1 MIDSNVLE
9 TNETVLERSAQKKPR
24 AERRR
29 EARKAKKGNGS
40 VFPRGSVYWIKYY
53 RNGKVYR
60 ESSGTVS
67 ETKARKLL
75 NKRLGE
81 IALGRFIG
89 PDAERVTIRELAVQ
103 YLNDYRVNQKKSLD
117 KAERMVKRHDDD
129 GKEMD
134 SELMAFFGDCKAHS
148 VGTDRVKAYVAQRL
162 EQGVANA
169 TVNRELAALKRMYNL
184 GLQSETIHRKPYI
197 PMLKENNA
205 RKGFFEH
212 GEFIAFR
219 NALPEYLKP
228 VVTFAY
234 YTGWRKQEILSLKW
248 SQVDL
253 NGRTVRLE
261 VGTTKNDKGR
271 LIVLDGE
278 LLETMQR
285 QWERRKV
292 AEIPGHSPTLL
303 CPYVFHHDGQPVRDF
318 RKAWYKARKETGLT
332 TKILHDFRRT
342 AVRDAVRAGV
352 PERVAMMESGHKTRS
367 VFDRYN
373 IVSEDDLKEAARR
386 RWEHAQ
392 NQAKAANVV
401 PIKSAQQG

>member
-1 MIDSNVLE
+1 M
-9 TNETVLERSAQKKPR
+9 AQGTSQKGGEKMK
-24 AERRR
+24 E
-29 EARKAKKGNGS
+29 KKGNGS
-40 VFPRGSVYWIKYY
+40 IFQRGAVFWIKYY
-53 RNGKVYR
+53 RNGKPYR
-60 ESSGTVS
+60 ETSGS
-67 ETKARKLL
+67 DKESDARKLL
-75 NKRLGE
+75 KKRLGE
-81 IALGRFIG
+81 IALGRFVG

-117 KAERMVKRHDDD
+117 KAERIVKRHDPD
-129 GKEMD
+129 GKEID
-134 SELMAFFGDCKAHS
+134 SELMAYFGDWKAHS

-162 EQGVANA
+162 EHGVANA
-169 TVNRELAALKRMYNL
+169 TINRELSALKRMYNL

-205 RKGFFEH
+205 RRGFFEH

-219 NALPEYLKP
+219 NALSEYLKP

-253 NGRTVRLE
+253 NGRTVRLD

-292 AEIPGHSPTLL
+292 AEIPGQSPTLL
-303 CPYVFHHDGQPVRDF
+303 CPYVFHHNGQPVRDF
-318 RKAWYKARKETGLT
+318 RKAWANARKTTGLT

-367 VFDRYN
+367 VFNRYN
-373 IVSEDDLKEAARR
+373 IVCEDDLKEAARR
-386 RWEHAQ
+386 RWEHAKSQ
-392 NQAKAANVV
+392 VNAANVV
-401 PIKSAQQG
+401 PIRSAQQG